1 MSYYVGAYAFAYSAN
16 GNSSIAVIGLTLAS
30 NETHVI
36 ANNVATNCSAA
47 VANSVDSASSGSGLN
62 GASAYGACADPHWFD
77 S

>member
-36 ANNVATNCSAA
+36 ANNVATNCSA
-47 VANSVDSASSGSGLN
+47 VIGSPTANLSGSN
-62 GASAYGACADPHWFD
+62 AYGACADPRWFD